1 MGEFWKDGAYHI
13 TTDKKGDLKEFL
25 LNRMRETNKRT
36 KTGKLSKEGTPTK
49 TYIDGEEFVFKSQGG
64 DKWSWRNKGGLRAI
78 DKQRQDDINR
88 QTTGKKDLPKSG
100 SKALEV
106 HHQRMVGLY
115 SPLYEGLSEAEGLE
129 LSRYFDE
136 DLKMPLGDKLAN
148 ASTLPLKP
156 HDKIHEFIDSDVR
169 KNIPNFASKKYNN
182 ITLPDGE
189 YLEGLDARKFH
200 AKEYFGNLVQPAID
214 EKTMSI
220 MQGEAKTN
228 PKGYRNLYN
237 LDENLS
243 PRMRTAMQW
252 AEKMQNVPGAKTLT
266 KATSATSSAEALLL
280 LGSGQV
286 VPGSIA
292 LAMQTPAVQKQ
303 VATKLV
309 KPVTALLAKQGLK
322 MIPGVSIF
330 SGVVQG
336 AGYLATGQ
344 YGKAALSTAGGII
357 GELGPAGDAVQ
368 AMIDLGLTAHDI
380 KNPVKTKATDVEGP
394 NKSTLKTIKKT
405 AKALTK

>member
-129 LSRYFDE
+129 LSRYFTE

-200 AKEYFGNLVQPAID
+200 AKEYFSNLVQPAID

-220 MQGEAKTN
+220 MQEEAKTN

-237 LDENLS
+237 LDPKIADAVKVIDKLS
-243 PRMRTAMQW
+243 GKTRKADLAAQTATGIATGNPIQAGVAGTTLAASEVLGNPKVQKRIAKQI
-252 AEKMQNVPGAKTLT
+252 AEITAKRGAK
-266 KATSATSSAEALLL
+266 SAAKFIPGLDILI
-280 LGSGQV
+280 SGKETYDY
-286 VPGSIA
+286 
-292 LAMQTPAVQKQ
+292 L
-303 VATKLV
+303 
-309 KPVTALLAKQGLK
+309 KQGKLDQAGIAAVSGAIGW
-322 MIPGVSIF
+322 IPIIGD
-330 SGVVQG
+330 G
-336 AGYLATGQ
+336 AS
-344 YGKAALSTAGGII
+344 AALDLSNTA
-357 GELGPAGDAVQ
+357 
-368 AMIDLGLTAHDI
+368 IDIARLDI
-380 KNPVKTKATDVEGP
+380 PNQKKSKTKVDTDLPTNRGAL
-394 NKSTLKTIKKT
+394 KSAIKS
-405 AKALTK
+405 LS